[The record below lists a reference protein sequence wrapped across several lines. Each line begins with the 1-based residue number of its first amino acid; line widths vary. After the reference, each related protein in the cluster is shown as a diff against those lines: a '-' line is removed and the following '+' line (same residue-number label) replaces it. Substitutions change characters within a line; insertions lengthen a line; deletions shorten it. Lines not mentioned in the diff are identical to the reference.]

1 MKSYFTLEEV
11 RKHNKKNDCWIIVKN
26 IVYNLTEFLSIHPGG
41 GSIIITVAGEDATEY
56 FDELHK
62 PEILEEVGKKYI
74 IGELSLAKL

>member
-1 MKSYFTLEEV
+1 M
-11 RKHNKKNDCWIIVKN
+11 
-26 IVYNLTEFLSIHPGG
+26 SIHPGG

-62 PEILEEVGKKYI
+62 PEILEEVGQKYF